1 MAKQKIHSTTQDFT
15 ELVDIID
22 DMVLLKGKNA
32 CMILEVSSVNFF
44 LLSADEQSARV
55 YGYMSLINSLSFAI
69 QIVIVSKR
77 VDMGAYIKLLDQKIE
92 STQNLRMKDHLTL
105 YKEFIETLVKD
116 EGLLDKKI
124 YIVIPYSYL
133 EASPLGGAT
142 PGAAAKT
149 AKKAPTNNGN
159 FADTAKAALTA
170 KVEVIMAQV
179 SRMGL
184 TGRSLSHEE
193 LIKLYYELLN
203 NDVVNLDFNSQDI
216 KNVIL

>member
-22 DMVLLKGKNA
+22 EMVLLKGKNA

-69 QIVIVSKR
+69 QIIIVSKR

-92 STQNLRMKDHLTL
+92 GIQNLRMKDHLTL
-105 YKEFIETLVKD
+105 YKEFIETLVKE
-116 EGLLDKKI
+116 EGILDKKI

-133 EASPLGGAT
+133 EASPLGGT
-142 PGAAAKT
+142 PKSDKT
-149 AKKAPTNNGN
+149 AKKPTTNVGN
-159 FADTAKAALTA
+159 FAENAKNALIA
-170 KVEVIMAQV
+170 KREVILAQI

-184 TGRSLSHEE
+184 TGRPLSHEE

-203 NDVVNLDFNSQDI
+203 NDVVNLDFNSQDL